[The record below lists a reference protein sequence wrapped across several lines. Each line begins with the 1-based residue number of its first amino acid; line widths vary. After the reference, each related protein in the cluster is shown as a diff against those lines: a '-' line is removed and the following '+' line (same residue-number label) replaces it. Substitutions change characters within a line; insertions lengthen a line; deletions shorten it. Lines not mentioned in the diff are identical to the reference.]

1 MKIPITI
8 IVPIY
13 KVEIFLKDCLDS
25 IMNQT
30 YKNFQCIL
38 VDDCSPDNCG
48 KICDEYA
55 KIDNRFLVVHK
66 EKNEGLSEARNTGL
80 NLIKDTDYVCFI
92 DSDDFVHPQYLE
104 ILYSSIIQTN
114 CDIVECNFYP
124 TKENDQINS
133 FIYENYKSISNIT
146 LKTGLQRIQDFFDNQ
161 SYYMTM
167 NKIYSY
173 DVIKN
178 YKFTKDIWFE
188 DVLFNNEVYLYLN
201 KIGIITYP
209 LYYYR
214 KRKNSITDK
223 RYKEEKGLDILDVW
237 YYTYN
242 LYKNK
247 NINSALLNSIAS
259 FLWNCFFFE
268 CKDAVK
274 NNYMTNERSQKIF
287 IYLQELEKDKRF
299 PKNNFFTKLYYQYK
313 NLNGDIFKF
322 FNSKKS

>member
-30 YKNFQCIL
+30 YKDFQCIL

-104 ILYSSIIQTN
+104 ILYNTILQTKCDVVSCNIIN
-114 CDIVECNFYP
+114 IPEIVLYRNINFNNINVLINNKFI
-124 TKENDQINS
+124 TGKER
-133 FIYENYKSISNIT
+133 
-146 LKTGLQRIQDFFDNQ
+146 LL
-161 SYYMTM
+161 YYHLYNLPYMVM
-167 NKIYSY
+167 NKIYKY
-173 DVIKN
+173 TLIKDIKFIKN
-178 YKFTKDIWFE
+178 IWYEDIR
-188 DVLFNNEVYLYLN
+188 FNNSVYLKSQKCLDINYE
-201 KIGIITYP
+201 

-214 KRKNSITDK
+214 ERKGSISQSKKCSKR
-223 RYKEEKGLDILDVW
+223 LDLIDS
-237 YYTYN
+237 YFDTYL
-242 LYKNK
+242 LYKN
-247 NINSALLNSIAS
+247 NNLYIALPYIAKKLWTLF
-259 FLWNCFFFE
+259 FLD
-268 CKDAVK
+268 CKKAVLG
-274 NNYMTNERSQKIF
+274 NY
-287 IYLQELEKDKRF
+287 F
-299 PKNNFFTKLYYQYK
+299 PKEKQNIIYNYYKILINDNYYPDLEIFK
-313 NLNGDIFKF
+313 KIWKRYDEELKGDIFKLH
-322 FNSKKS
+322 KK